1 MKVTVTVQ
9 YEEHYEVEIPDDLY
23 NRYQLTREG
32 DTSEPLTDADMVTIE
47 AVDEL
52 VCRKA
57 YALSTSQPINR
68 RIRVSKVEWAPTD
81 APA

>member
-1 MKVTVTVQ
+1 MKVIVTVQ

-23 NRYQLTREG
+23 ARYVLTQEAT
-32 DTSEPLTDADMVTIE
+32 DEPLTDADMVTIE